1 LCAAWSSMFCLC
13 SVLLSSGLVAS
24 GRGLFASVPSTAST
38 SALLDRRQLLQLPV
52 AALPLA
58 AALAAA
64 PASAAVLA
72 GYGAKLNIPD
82 AIKVKIIKAK
92 GLRATVRQSA
102 QNRRSLPMDP
112 TPGVN
117 NYASLTD
124 EVQRTKTIVLL
135 PLIAALKELT
145 KSEAAAELPE
155 EQRKQLKEQPLLL
168 KGHVLELDQ
177 ALKELKFDEYKSKTT
192 GAIYPGGKVER
203 ELEEVC
209 ETLDDFVALAA
220 GQVVEERDGTQ

>member
-1 LCAAWSSMFCLC
+1 MFCLC

-102 QNRRSLPMDP
+102 QNRRSVSALP
-112 TPGVN
+112 
-117 NYASLTD
+117 AR
-124 EVQRTKTIVLL
+124 RTHDATF
-135 PLIAALKELT
+135 T
-145 KSEAAAELPE
+145 
-155 EQRKQLKEQPLLL
+155 Q
-168 KGHVLELDQ
+168 HV
-177 ALKELKFDEYKSKTT
+177 
-192 GAIYPGGKVER
+192 
-203 ELEEVC
+203 
-209 ETLDDFVALAA
+209 
-220 GQVVEERDGTQ
+220 